1 MLLFI
6 KIKKKVYGALELFMV
21 TTLYENNI
29 FFLTKSFLKND
40 CQFNL

>member
-6 KIKKKVYGALELFMV
+6 KIKKKVYGALELSMV

-29 FFLTKSFLKND
+29 FFFSTKSF
-40 CQFNL
+40 